1 MKSQDFTVIVN
12 DTYEFD
18 NLDANSLDIIESEGK
33 GHFHILQ
40 GPKSYRAELVDSN
53 FDQKK
58 CSVKINGNLYL
69 LEFKDPLD
77 VLVKKLGLA
86 AVSDQAV
93 KEVHAPMPGLVLDIQ
108 VKAGDTVEKGMPL
121 LILEAMKMENVIKSP
136 GDGVIKSV
144 AVEKGAAVEKSALL
158 VEFE

>member
-1 MKSQDFTVIVN
+1 
-12 DTYEFD
+12 
-18 NLDANSLDIIESEGK
+18 
-33 GHFHILQ
+33 
-40 GPKSYRAELVDSN
+40 
-53 FDQKK
+53 
-58 CSVKINGNLYL
+58 LYS

-77 VLVKKLGLA
+77 VLVNKLGLA
-86 AVSDQAV
+86 AVSDQTV
-93 KEVHAPMPGLVLDIQ
+93 KEIHAPMPGLVLEIQ
-108 VKAGDTVEKGMPL
+108 VSEGDTVEKGTPL

>member
-1 MKSQDFTVIVN
+1 MKSQDFKVIVN

-18 NLDANSLDIIESEGK
+18 NLDLTSLDMIQAEGK

-40 GPKSYRAELVDSN
+40 GSKSYRAELIDSN

-58 CSVKINGNLYL
+58 CSIKVNGNLYS

-77 VLVKKLGLA
+77 VLVNKLGLA
-86 AVSDQAV
+86 AVSDQTV
-93 KEVHAPMPGLVLDIQ
+93 KEIHAPMPGLVLEIQ
-108 VKAGDTVEKGMPL
+108 VSEGDTVEKGTPL

-144 AVEKGAAVEKSALL
+144 AVEKGAAVEKSTLL
-158 VEFE
+158 IEFE